1 MGKKYALYSIYLN
14 IISIIIGGICLL
26 LSILE
31 HKFLVATIILV
42 SMTIIE
48 LIINIINYRK
58 LRSK

>member
-1 MGKKYALYSIYLN
+1 MGKNYALYSIYLN

-31 HKFLVATIILV
+31 HKFLVVTIILI

-58 LRSK
+58 LRLK